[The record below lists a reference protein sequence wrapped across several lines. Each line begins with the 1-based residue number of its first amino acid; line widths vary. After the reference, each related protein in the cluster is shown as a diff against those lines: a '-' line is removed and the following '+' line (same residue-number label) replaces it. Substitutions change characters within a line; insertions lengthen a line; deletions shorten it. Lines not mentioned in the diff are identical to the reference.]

1 VSHGPPAD
9 VSPFASDSSAGADLA
24 RSSRRGWRGRNG
36 EWDVL
41 AGLLDAAEDS
51 RGGVLLVEGE
61 SGMGKSQLLGDA
73 ADAAAGRGFILA
85 RGAADEPGRL
95 TPLAPLMTALGQS
108 AQTMRAGG
116 TPPPDAVDQ
125 RMWLVERLQ
134 ARLEE
139 HAARG
144 PFLLT
149 LDDLQWA
156 DPTTLMAL
164 RSLVPELASYP
175 LVWILSRTT
184 GGLES
189 DVDRLYGLLERDG
202 ALRIVL
208 AALGDDAVAEIVGD
222 VFGVPPEPGL
232 LALAAG
238 AGGNPFMLVELLLGL
253 RDEDA
258 VEIEDGRAHLV
269 SERLPQRLQEIAR
282 SRLSRLPSRTRH
294 LLQVAAVLGR
304 SFDASDLSDML
315 GEPSSQL
322 LPALE
327 EAATAG
333 VIVPIGDL
341 LTFRH
346 DLLWRAVSGT
356 LTPSVCRALHRQAGE
371 MLLRR
376 GGSAIPAA
384 AHLMRHARPGD
395 TSALA
400 GLDQAMHEVL
410 PSSPQTAAELAVR
423 ALDLT
428 DPGDPRRFDRT
439 VTAVFALT
447 TAGRLPEAAEFAR
460 SALGQVAL
468 PCETARLRY
477 ELAYALLLSGR
488 PVQSVAEAEKALS
501 QEDLSSELRGLAQQV
516 LFRGLFASHD
526 YGRGIERARA
536 VVADEESPSQSAL
549 VGAHMLLS
557 YAAWGEGRATRGLAH
572 VREAVRITAGDPA
585 QARRAHP
592 RMLLATFLT
601 DMRRFEEAE
610 SHLRTSIE
618 EISALGHAAYAASPA
633 IFRGRLRLAEGLLDD
648 AEVEV
653 LAGMAM
659 ADEMGMDAFVLV
671 GIAVLTI
678 AAVRRG
684 DIDAAAGHAR
694 DYAARHRAGQGAM
707 YGFAWGSWAMAL
719 LADVQEGPAKAAGL
733 LRAAY
738 AEPRERRWLLMAE
751 PDAAAWMTRTALAIA
766 DRSAAEDVV
775 ETARGLAQDNPGF
788 TTLAA
793 AAAHARGILH
803 RDAAALAA
811 AVASHIG
818 PWSRASAM
826 EDLGVLLADR
836 ADEESSVD
844 RLDQALAGYQRIG
857 AERDAARV
865 RARLREFGVRRRH
878 WTQSERPHSGWDSL
892 TATERSVAGLVA
904 QGKTNPQVAD
914 QMFISPH
921 TVKFHLRQVFRK
933 LGIGSR
939 VELARLAAEH
949 APEPAPPGA

>member
-1 VSHGPPAD
+1 MSHGPPAN
-9 VSPFASDSSAGADLA
+9 VSPFASDSSAGVDLA
-24 RSSRRGWRGRNG
+24 RSSRRGWRGRNR

-41 AGLLDAAEDS
+41 AGLLDEAEDS
-51 RGGVLLVEGE
+51 HGGVLLVEGE

-73 ADAAAGRGFILA
+73 AEAAARRGFILA
-85 RGAADEPGRL
+85 RGVADESCRL

-108 AQTMRAGG
+108 AQTMRADG

-125 RMWLVERLQ
+125 RLWLVERLQ

-139 HAARG
+139 RAARG

-202 ALRIVL
+202 ATRIVL
-208 AALGDDAVAEIVGD
+208 KALDDEAVAEIVTD
-222 VFGVPPEPGL
+222 VFGVPPEPEL

-258 VEIEDGRAHLV
+258 VEIEGGHARLV
-269 SERLPQRLQEIAR
+269 SGRLPQRLHETAR
-282 SRLSRLPSRTRH
+282 SRLSRLSARTRH

-304 SFDASDLSDML
+304 SFDAYDLADML

-327 EAATAG
+327 EAEAAG
-333 VIVPIGDL
+333 VIVPTGDL

-356 LTPSVCRALHRQAGE
+356 LTASVCRALHRQAGE

-376 GGSAIPAA
+376 GGSAMPAA
-384 AHLMRHARPGD
+384 THLMSYAHPGD
-395 TSALA
+395 ASVLA
-400 GLDQAMHEVL
+400 GLDQAIHEVL

-428 DPGDPRRFDRT
+428 DAGDSSRFDRT

-460 SALGQVAL
+460 AALNQFTL
-468 PCETARLRY
+468 PCQVARLRY

-488 PVQSVAEAEKALS
+488 PVRAVAEAEEALR
-501 QEDLSSELRGLAQQV
+501 QEDLPCELRGLALQV
-516 LFRGLFASHD
+516 LFRSLYASHE
-526 YGRGIERARA
+526 YGRGLERARA
-536 VVADEESPSQSAL
+536 VVADQEYPSQSAR

-557 YAAWGEGRATRGLAH
+557 YAAWGEGRAERGLDH
-572 VREAVRITAGDPA
+572 IREAVRITAGDPV

-592 RMLLATFLT
+592 RMFLATFLT

-610 SHLRTSIE
+610 SHLQISIE

-653 LAGMAM
+653 QAGLAM

-671 GIAVLTI
+671 GLAVLTI
-678 AAVRRG
+678 VALRRG
-684 DIDAAAGHAR
+684 DIDAAAGYAR
-694 DYAARHRAGQGAM
+694 AYASRHRAGQGAM
-707 YGFAWGSWAMAL
+707 YGFAWGAWAMAL
-719 LADVQEGPAKAAGL
+719 LAEAQEGPARAIELLGL
-733 LRAAY
+733 AY
-738 AEPRERRWLLMAE
+738 ADPSERRWLLMAE
-751 PDAAAWMTRTALAIA
+751 PDAAAW
-766 DRSAAEDVV
+766 
-775 ETARGLAQDNPGF
+775 
-788 TTLAA
+788 
-793 AAAHARGILH
+793 
-803 RDAAALAA
+803 
-811 AVASHIG
+811 
-818 PWSRASAM
+818 
-826 EDLGVLLADR
+826 
-836 ADEESSVD
+836 
-844 RLDQALAGYQRIG
+844 
-857 AERDAARV
+857 
-865 RARLREFGVRRRH
+865 
-878 WTQSERPHSGWDSL
+878 
-892 TATERSVAGLVA
+892 
-904 QGKTNPQVAD
+904 
-914 QMFISPH
+914 
-921 TVKFHLRQVFRK
+921 
-933 LGIGSR
+933 
-939 VELARLAAEH
+939 
-949 APEPAPPGA
+949 

>member
-1 VSHGPPAD
+1 
-9 VSPFASDSSAGADLA
+9 
-24 RSSRRGWRGRNG
+24 
-36 EWDVL
+36 
-41 AGLLDAAEDS
+41 
-51 RGGVLLVEGE
+51 VLLVEGE

-73 ADAAAGRGFILA
+73 AEAAARRGFILA
-85 RGAADEPGRL
+85 RGGADEACRL

-116 TPPPDAVDQ
+116 TPPPDAIDQ
-125 RMWLVERLQ
+125 RLWLVERLQ

-139 HAARG
+139 RAARG

-202 ALRIVL
+202 AMRIVL
-208 AALGDDAVAEIVGD
+208 KALDDEAVAEVVAD
-222 VFGVPPEPGL
+222 VFGVPPEPEL
-232 LALAAG
+232 LALASG
-238 AGGNPFMLVELLLGL
+238 AGGNPYMVVELLLGL

-258 VEIEDGRAHLV
+258 VAIEGGHAHLV
-269 SERLPQRLQEIAR
+269 SERLPQRLHETAR
-282 SRLSRLPSRTRH
+282 SRLSRLSARTRH

-304 SFDASDLSDML
+304 SFDAYDLADML

-327 EAATAG
+327 EAEAAG
-333 VIVPIGDL
+333 VIVPTGDL

-356 LTPSVCRALHRQAGE
+356 LTASVCRALHRQAGE

-376 GGSAIPAA
+376 GGSAMPAA
-384 AHLMRHARPGD
+384 AHLMCYAHPGD
-395 TSALA
+395 ASVLA
-400 GLDQAMHEVL
+400 GLDQAIHEVL

-428 DPGDPRRFDRT
+428 DPADPCRFDRT

-460 SALGQVAL
+460 SALNQFSL
-468 PCETARLRY
+468 PCQVARLRY

-488 PVQSVAEAEKALS
+488 PVQAVAEAEEVLG
-501 QEDLSSELRGLAQQV
+501 QDDLPDELRGLALQV
-516 LFRGLFASHD
+516 LFRALYASHE
-526 YGRGIERARA
+526 YGRGLERARA
-536 VVADEESPSQSAL
+536 VVADQEYPSQSAR

-557 YAAWGEGRATRGLAH
+557 YAAWGAGRAASGLDH
-572 VREAVRITAGDPA
+572 VREAVRITASDPV

-592 RMLLATFLT
+592 RMFLAAFLT

-610 SHLRTSIE
+610 SHLQTSIE

-653 LAGMAM
+653 QAGLAM

-671 GIAVLTI
+671 GCAVLTI
-678 AAVRRG
+678 VALRRG
-684 DIDAAAGHAR
+684 DIDAAAGYARAYASRHA
-694 DYAARHRAGQGAM
+694 AGQGAM

-719 LADVQEGPAKAAGL
+719 LAEAQEGPARAVEL
-733 LRAAY
+733 LGAAY
-738 AEPRERRWLLMAE
+738 ADPSERRWLLMAE
-751 PDAAAWMTRTALAIA
+751 PDAAAWMTRTALAA
-766 DRSAAEDVV
+766 GDRSAAEAVT
-775 ETARGLAQDNPGF
+775 ETARALAGDNPDF
-788 TTLAA
+788 ATLAA
-793 AAAHARGILH
+793 SAAHAHGILH
-803 RDAAALAA
+803 RDCTALARA
-811 AVASHIG
+811 TASHLA
-818 PWSRASAM
+818 PWSRASAA
-826 EDLGVLLADR
+826 EDHGVLLAGG
-836 ADEESSVD
+836 ADQELSIAC
-844 RLDQALAGYQRIG
+844 LDQALEGYQRIG
-857 AERDAARV
+857 AQRDAARI
-865 RARLREFGVRRRH
+865 RARLRELGVRRRH
-878 WTQSERPHSGWDSL
+878 WTQSERPVSGWNSL
-892 TATERSVAGLVA
+892 TGTERSVAELVA
-904 QGKTNPQVAD
+904 QGRTNPQVAD

-939 VELARLAAEH
+939 VELARLTAEH
-949 APEPAPPGA
+949 AAPQPPVPGG

>member
-1 VSHGPPAD
+1 
-9 VSPFASDSSAGADLA
+9 
-24 RSSRRGWRGRNG
+24 
-36 EWDVL
+36 
-41 AGLLDAAEDS
+41 
-51 RGGVLLVEGE
+51 VLLVEGE

-73 ADAAAGRGFILA
+73 ADAAASRGFILA

-139 HAARG
+139 RAARG

-189 DVDRLYGLLERDG
+189 DVDRLFGLLERDG
-202 ALRIVL
+202 ALRIGL
-208 AALGDDAVAEIVGD
+208 TALGDEAVAEIVAD
-222 VFGVPPEPGL
+222 VFGVPPEAGL

-258 VEIEDGRAHLV
+258 VKIEDGCAHLV

-282 SRLSRLPSRTRH
+282 SRLSRRSSRTRH

-304 SFDASDLSDML
+304 SFDASDLADML

-327 EAATAG
+327 EAEAAG
-333 VIVPIGDL
+333 VIVPTGDL
-341 LTFRH
+341 LSFRH

-356 LTPSVCRALHRQAGE
+356 LTSSVCRALHRQAGE

-384 AHLMRHARPGD
+384 AHLMFYARPGD

-400 GLDQAMHEVL
+400 GLDQATHEVL

-423 ALDLT
+423 ALGLT
-428 DPGDPRRFDRT
+428 DPGDPHRFDRT

-488 PVQSVAEAEKALS
+488 PVQAVAEAEKALGE
-501 QEDLSSELRGLAQQV
+501 EDLPCELRGLALQV
-516 LFRGLFASHD
+516 LFRGLFASHE
-526 YGRGIERARA
+526 YGRGLERARA
-536 VVADEESPSQSAL
+536 VVADQEFPSQSAR

-557 YAAWGEGRATRGLAH
+557 YAAWGEGRATKGLDH
-572 VREAVRITAGDPA
+572 VREAVRITAGDPV

-592 RMLLATFLT
+592 RMFLATFLT

-610 SHLRTSIE
+610 FHLQTSLA

-648 AEVEV
+648 AEVEAM
-653 LAGMAM
+653 AGMAM
-659 ADEMGMDAFVLV
+659 ADEMGMDAFALV

-678 AAVRRG
+678 VAVRRG
-684 DIDAAAGHAR
+684 DTDAAAGHAR
-694 DYAARHRAGQGAM
+694 AYAARHRAGQGAM
-707 YGFAWGSWAMAL
+707 FGFAWGCWAMAL
-719 LADVQEGPAKAAGL
+719 LADVREGPARAAGL

-751 PDAAAWMTRTALAIA
+751 PDAAAWMTRTALTIG
-766 DRSAAEDVV
+766 DRSAAEAVV
-775 ETARGLAQDNPGF
+775 GTARGLAQDNPGF
-788 TTLAA
+788 ATLAA

-811 AVASHIG
+811 AVASHVG

-836 ADEESSVD
+836 AGEGSSVD
-844 RLDQALAGYQRIG
+844 RLDQALEDYQRIG

-865 RARLREFGVRRRH
+865 RARLREVGIRRRH
-878 WTQSERPHSGWDSL
+878 WTQSERPVSGWDSL
-892 TATERSVAGLVA
+892 TGTERSVAGLVA
-904 QGKTNPQVAD
+904 QGRTNPQVAD

-933 LGIGSR
+933 LGIASR

-949 APEPAPPGA
+949 AGPEPPPEG

>member
-1 VSHGPPAD
+1 M
-9 VSPFASDSSAGADLA
+9 
-24 RSSRRGWRGRNG
+24 
-36 EWDVL
+36 
-41 AGLLDAAEDS
+41 
-51 RGGVLLVEGE
+51 LLVEGE

-73 ADAAAGRGFILA
+73 ADAAGRRGFILA
-85 RGAADEPGRL
+85 RGGADEPGRL
-95 TPLAPLMTALGQS
+95 TPLAPLMAALGQS
-108 AQTMRAGG
+108 PQTMRAGG

-125 RMWLVERLQ
+125 RLWLVERLQ
-134 ARLEE
+134 AGLEE
-139 HAARG
+139 RAARG
-144 PFLLT
+144 PFLIT

-202 ALRIVL
+202 AMRIVL
-208 AALGDDAVAEIVGD
+208 EALDDEAVAEVVAD
-222 VFGVPPEPGL
+222 VFGVPPEPEL
-232 LALAAG
+232 LTLAAG

-258 VEIEDGRAHLV
+258 VAIEDGHAHLV
-269 SERLPQRLQEIAR
+269 SERLPQRLHETAR
-282 SRLSRLPSRTRH
+282 SRLSRLSARTRH

-304 SFDASDLSDML
+304 SFDAYDLADML

-327 EAATAG
+327 EAGAAG
-333 VIVPIGDL
+333 VIVPAGDL

-346 DLLWRAVSGT
+346 DLLWRAVTGT
-356 LTPSVCRALHRQAGE
+356 LTPSVCKALHRQAGE

-384 AHLMRHARPGD
+384 AHLMRYAHPGD
-395 TSALA
+395 AAVLA

-423 ALDLT
+423 ALELT
-428 DPGDPRRFDRT
+428 GPADPGRFDRT

-447 TAGRLPEAAEFAR
+447 TAGRLPEAATFAR
-460 SALGQVAL
+460 SALNQFAL
-468 PCETARLRY
+468 PREVARLHY

-488 PVQSVAEAEKALS
+488 PVQAVAEAEEALGE
-501 QEDLSSELRGLAQQV
+501 EDLPCEVRGLALQV
-516 LFRGLFASHD
+516 LFRGLFASHE
-526 YGRGIERARA
+526 YGRGLERARA
-536 VVADEESPSQSAL
+536 VVADQEFPSQAAR

-557 YAAWGEGRATRGLAH
+557 YAAWGEGRAAKGLDH
-572 VREAVRITAGDPA
+572 VREAVRITAGDPI

-610 SHLRTSIE
+610 SHLQTSIE
-618 EISALGHAAYAASPA
+618 EICALGHAAYAASPA

-653 LAGMAM
+653 LAGIAM

-671 GIAVLTI
+671 GFAALTI
-678 AAVRRG
+678 VGVRRG

-694 DYAARHRAGQGAM
+694 AYAARHRAGQGAM
-707 YGFAWGSWAMAL
+707 YGFAWGRWAMAL
-719 LADVQEGPAKAAGL
+719 LADVQEGPVKAAGL

-766 DRSAAEDVV
+766 DRSAAEAVV

-788 TTLAA
+788 ATLAA
-793 AAAHARGILH
+793 AAAHARGVLH

-811 AVASHIG
+811 AVATHVG
-818 PWSRASAM
+818 PWSRASAV
-826 EDLGVLLADR
+826 EDLGVLLADQGDT
-836 ADEESSVD
+836 ASSVE
-844 RLDQALAGYQRIG
+844 RLDQALEGYQRIG
-857 AERDAARV
+857 AQRDAARI
-865 RARLREFGVRRRH
+865 RARLRELGVKRRH
-878 WTQSERPHSGWDSL
+878 WTQAERPVSGWDSL
-892 TATERSVAGLVA
+892 TGTERSVAELVA
-904 QGKTNPQVAD
+904 QGRTNPQVAD

-949 APEPAPPGA
+949 VAPEPPPPGD